1 MKWYKFVAFT
11 VIVTLATYLIR
22 IPLPGGGYFNFGDVA
37 VLFIGLYAGSKVGML
52 AGGIGSALADLI
64 GFPVFAPITLIA
76 KGLEGLIAGIGKD
89 KAPFWN
95 YSMPILGALVM
106 VVVYFLGTW
115 VLPAFGIA
123 AAVAEVPANLIQALL
138 ANIGARLLLSA
149 VKRVGL

>member
-95 YSMPILGALVM
+95 YSMTILGDLTM
-106 VVVYFLGTW
+106 VVVYFLENW
-115 VLPAFGIA
+115 VLHAFGI
-123 AAVAEVPANLIQALL
+123 
-138 ANIGARLLLSA
+138 
-149 VKRVGL
+149 